1 MTAPAQSGRP
11 TWLPAVLRSRRDGR
25 AGARIDVGRSVPGWA
40 VHVALAVVMVTG
52 LGVATLGSEISP
64 ALIAIAA
71 AGLVGGAVANLAR
84 PGYGVGG
91 TALALILLPYVFG
104 SPAGYTWRSPVLI
117 VLVHAV
123 VRLSWLATLA
133 GRKTRVDATVLVQEG
148 RRSAVFNLAGQ
159 VVALLAGA
167 LTAAADA
174 APSITWPWFAV
185 LGGIAALLL
194 ALLLRHGLPT
204 GHDAPRTRS

>member
-1 MTAPAQSGRP
+1 MTGREQ
-11 TWLPAVLRSRRDGR
+11 TGLRARLTSIGRVRGADR
-25 AGARIDVGRSVPGWA
+25 AGARIDVGRSIPGWV
-40 VHVALAVVMVTG
+40 VHVALTVVMLTG
-52 LGVATLGSEISP
+52 LGVATLGSEIS
-64 ALIAIAA
+64 LGLVVVAA
-71 AGLVGGAVANLAR
+71 AGLVGGAVMNLAR

-91 TALALILLPYVFG
+91 IALALILLPYVFS

-133 GRKTRVDATVLVQEG
+133 GPRTRVDTSVLVQEG
-148 RRSAVFNLAGQ
+148 RRSAVLNLAGQ

-167 LTAAADA
+167 LTAAAEA

-204 GHDAPRTRS
+204 GHDTAGPGS